1 MGVLRHSKTLLSV
14 PTATN
19 SGQVGTT
26 YVVVPAD
33 GDRVRDH
40 EQSWVAWFTVSQVG
54 GAGAPST
61 DARVETSFDGSEW
74 VPAAEAT
81 ALVAAGDVAEMQPV
95 RSFGPYIRAVT
106 ELAGAT
112 KPNHTASIILASD
125 GPFRLKAVS

>member
-1 MGVLRHSKTLLSV
+1 MGLLRHSKALLSV

-19 SGQVGTT
+19 TGQVGTT

-33 GDRVRDH
+33 GDRTRDH
-40 EQSWVAWFTVSQVG
+40 EQSWVAWFKVSQVG
-54 GAGAPST
+54 GAGGPMT

-81 ALVAAGDVAEMQPV
+81 ALTVAGNVAEMKPV
-95 RSFGPYIRAVT
+95 RSIGPFVRAVT
-106 ELAGAT
+106 ELDGAT